1 MKFKDTSHAF
11 KVWLFFLVTLL
22 SGVIGQYVGG
32 AILLNLVQQPLT
44 TLHADTLLKTYWHYR
59 SLSPLPNAVLTGAA
73 FAGGFVL
80 MPALVFT
87 CYFISTLNQEEIHG
101 SARFANDRELAK
113 SGLFPKQQGKHPS
126 ILLGKMRTGRFKNRL
141 VELVGQTFIALSAPT
156 GSGKGVGFVLPNLV
170 NFRDSIVVVDVK
182 LENFIKTAGYRRQQG
197 QKVYLFAPD
206 GYSPSH
212 EEARAGILC
221 SHRWNPLHYVR
232 RSDAYRVGDILTITT
247 SLYPLSG
254 KDDIWPVNA
263 GKLFCGLTLW
273 MLDTENETGIKP
285 SIPYMLNLVGVQGG
299 LKKWMKEEITNNPLL
314 SQECLNEF
322 NAFLAYP
329 DETSGS
335 VLANFNTPLAIFA
348 DKTVANATVENDFDF
363 EELRRGGVSLY
374 VGIQPPNLEKF
385 SLLLNL
391 FFEQLISVNTR
402 VLPENDSS
410 LTHQCL
416 LMLDEFPAL
425 GKINQISKSIG
436 YTRQFNLRY
445 ALIYQDYSQLEDIYG
460 KEGAKNIAKNCSAEI
475 IYPPKEVDARVESI
489 SKTLGTKTVKVR
501 NHSENKG
508 DKSSKGNSWS
518 YQKRAL
524 MMPHEICELG
534 HKMHPDAPIGID
546 VLLLKENQRAF
557 IMEKNIYFD
566 QPEFVERVEFAKA
579 NRPLIP
585 RLVNSTTN

>member
-1 MKFKDTSHAF
+1 MKFKDTSHSF
-11 KVWLFFLVTLL
+11 KVWLFFLVTIF
-22 SGVIGQYVGG
+22 SGAIGQYVGG
-32 AILLNLVQQPLT
+32 AVLLNLVRQPLT
-44 TLHADTLLKTYWHYR
+44 SLHFDTLLKTYWHYR
-59 SLSPLPNAVLTGAA
+59 MLSPLPNAVFTGLA
-73 FAGGFVL
+73 FASGFVFA
-80 MPALVFT
+80 PALIFT
-87 CYFISTLNQEEIHG
+87 CYFVSTLNKEEIHG

-113 SGLFPKQQGKHPS
+113 SGLFPNQAGEHPS
-126 ILLGKMRTGRFKNRL
+126 ILLGKMSKGRFKDRF

-170 NFRDSIVVVDVK
+170 NFRDSVVVVDVK
-182 LENFIKTAGYRRQQG
+182 LENFIKTAGYRKSQG
-197 QKVYLFAPD
+197 QQVYLFAPD
-206 GYSPSH
+206 GYSATAEDSH
-212 EEARAGILC
+212 ADILR

-232 RSDAYRVGDILTITT
+232 RSDARRVGDILTITA
-247 SLYPLSG
+247 SLYPLTG
-254 KDDIWPVNA
+254 KDDIWNVNA
-263 GKLFCGLTLW
+263 GKLFTGLTLW

-299 LKKWMKEEITNNPLL
+299 LKKWMKEELENNPSISL
-314 SQECLNEF
+314 ECRNEF

-329 DETSGS
+329 DDTSGS
-335 VLANFNTPLAIFA
+335 VLANFNTPLAIFS
-348 DKTVANATVENDFDF
+348 DKTVADATVENDFDF
-363 EELRRGGVSLY
+363 DDLRRGGISLY

-402 VLPENDSS
+402 VLPENDPS

-445 ALIYQDYSQLEDIYG
+445 ALIYQDYSQLEEKYG
-460 KEGAKNIAKNCSAEI
+460 KEGAKNIIKNCSAEI
-475 IYPPKEVDARVESI
+475 IYPPKDVDARVEAI

-508 DKSSKGNSWS
+508 GKTSKGNSWS
-518 YQKRAL
+518 YQKRPL

-534 HKMHPDAPIGID
+534 HKMHPKAPIGVD

-557 IMEKNIYFD
+557 IMQKNIYFD
-566 QPEFVERVEFAKA
+566 QPEFVERIEHSKA
-579 NRPLIP
+579 NTPEIP
-585 RLVNSTTN
+585 KLEHSTTS